1 MPKNRFLPQV
11 MGDRPE
17 YKHSV
22 YRQHSNATSLS
33 EVNVTHSMSN
43 KPHSYSVPD
52 GEGIVSRRLRRYGLA
67 LARYSL
73 PTAKYA
79 KRWGYDEQIIKHTN
93 AIVATTL
100 YRVAYNDDPTD
111 GTFGPEPL
119 IAMLQEPT
127 PPMPVI
133 IQMLAMFQSRHFEAM
148 RSALLSKHPEY
159 EMLVNGVVND
169 LTRRTTSE
177 WYQKHLTRINSP
189 ESYDRRQAR
198 KIYKGIADALNWAQ
212 EQVAETR
219 RQDKR
224 QRDAHRRHRKTNK
237 VVRTFESGSDGWVPL
252 RVAKPELD
260 IPHSG
265 LAGRRRMATDTG
277 RKIRY
282 PERLYTDP
290 LRRAFVR
297 KTRALGGVVVV
308 DCSGSMGLTQDD
320 LNAIMRSSA
329 GCTVL
334 CYSSSMYDDEEKAN
348 AWVVARNGRQVR
360 ALPQFPGGNGVDGP
374 ALVYAA
380 TQLRRNGMS
389 PIVWISDG
397 QVTGK
402 GDRTR
407 SELKEECKAIQNRF
421 GIPRVPDVASAIKH
435 LRKLQGRG

>member
-1 MPKNRFLPQV
+1 
-11 MGDRPE
+11 
-17 YKHSV
+17 
-22 YRQHSNATSLS
+22 
-33 EVNVTHSMSN
+33 
-43 KPHSYSVPD
+43 
-52 GEGIVSRRLRRYGLA
+52 
-67 LARYSL
+67 L

-133 IQMLAMFQSRHFEAM
+133 IQMLAMFQSRHFEAT

-159 EMLVNGVVND
+159 EMLVNGAVND

-177 WYQKHLTRINSP
+177 WYQKHLTLINSS

-198 KIYKGIADALNWAQ
+198 KIYKGIADVLNWAQ
-212 EQVAETR
+212 EQAGETR
-219 RQDKR
+219 RQHER
-224 QRDAHRRHRKTNK
+224 QRNAHKRHRKTNK
-237 VVRTFESGSDGWVPL
+237 VVRTFEFGSDGWVPL